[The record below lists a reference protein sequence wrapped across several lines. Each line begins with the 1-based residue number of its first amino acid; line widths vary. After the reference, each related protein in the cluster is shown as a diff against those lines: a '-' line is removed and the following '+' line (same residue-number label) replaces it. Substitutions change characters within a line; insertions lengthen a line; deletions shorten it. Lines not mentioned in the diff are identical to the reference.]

1 MSVTPEEKVLWE
13 KATSLAED
21 NLEAR
26 KLFEKLK
33 TNKMQLKGKRV
44 LLNKPEVKESQF
56 ELSEADKL
64 ALEMDM
70 RKTWTRL
77 EIYAVG
83 DEVESVKPGDHVY
96 IGITGLQASEAVEL
110 EDGIV
115 IVRNEDGTYTDGDS
129 VYESFSALMEQQ
141 KGMDMISPT
150 VFTEQN
156 QREI

>member
-13 KATSLAED
+13 KATLLAED

-56 ELSEADKL
+56 ELSEADKQ

-110 EDGIV
+110 EDGMKLMVAERDIAIV
-115 IVRNEDGTYTDGDS
+115 W
-129 VYESFSALMEQQ
+129 
-141 KGMDMISPT
+141 
-150 VFTEQN
+150 
-156 QREI
+156 

>member
-13 KATSLAED
+13 KATLLAED

-56 ELSEADKL
+56 ELSESDKH

-70 RKTWTRL
+70 RKTWTKL
-77 EIYAVG
+77 EVYAIG
-83 DEVESVKPGDHVY
+83 DEVESVKVGDRVY
-96 IGITGLQASEAVEL
+96 MGITGLQASEAVEL
-110 EDGIV
+110 EDGMKLMVAERDIAIV
-115 IVRNEDGTYTDGDS
+115 W
-129 VYESFSALMEQQ
+129 
-141 KGMDMISPT
+141 
-150 VFTEQN
+150 
-156 QREI
+156 

>member
-1 MSVTPEEKVLWE
+1 MSVTLEEKVLWE
-13 KATSLAED
+13 KATTLAED
-21 NLEAR
+21 NLQAR
-26 KLFEKLK
+26 ELFEKLK
-33 TNKMQLKGKRV
+33 TNTMQLKGKRV

-110 EDGIV
+110 EDGMKLMVAERDIAIV
-115 IVRNEDGTYTDGDS
+115 W
-129 VYESFSALMEQQ
+129 
-141 KGMDMISPT
+141 
-150 VFTEQN
+150 
-156 QREI
+156 

>member
-1 MSVTPEEKVLWE
+1 VTLEEKVLWE
-13 KATSLAED
+13 KATTLAED
-21 NLEAR
+21 NLQAR
-26 KLFEKLK
+26 ELFEKLK

-110 EDGIV
+110 EDGMKLMVAERDIAIV
-115 IVRNEDGTYTDGDS
+115 W
-129 VYESFSALMEQQ
+129 
-141 KGMDMISPT
+141 
-150 VFTEQN
+150 
-156 QREI
+156 

>member
-1 MSVTPEEKVLWE
+1 MSVTLEEKVLWE
-13 KATSLAED
+13 KATTLAED
-21 NLEAR
+21 NLQAR
-26 KLFEKLK
+26 ELFEKLK

-44 LLNKPEVKESQF
+44 LLNKPEIKESQF
-56 ELSEADKL
+56 ELSEADKQ

-110 EDGIV
+110 EDGMKLMVAERDIAIV
-115 IVRNEDGTYTDGDS
+115 W
-129 VYESFSALMEQQ
+129 
-141 KGMDMISPT
+141 
-150 VFTEQN
+150 
-156 QREI
+156 

>member
-1 MSVTPEEKVLWE
+1 MSVTLEEKVLWE
-13 KATSLAED
+13 KATTLAED
-21 NLEAR
+21 NLQAR
-26 KLFEKLK
+26 ELFEKLK

-44 LLNKPEVKESQF
+44 LLNKPEVKESPF

-110 EDGIV
+110 EDGIKLMV
-115 IVRNEDGTYTDGDS
+115 AERDIAIVW
-129 VYESFSALMEQQ
+129 
-141 KGMDMISPT
+141 
-150 VFTEQN
+150 
-156 QREI
+156 

>member
-13 KATSLAED
+13 KATLLAED

-56 ELSEADKL
+56 ELSESDKH

-70 RKTWTRL
+70 RKTWTKL
-77 EIYAVG
+77 EVYAIG
-83 DEVESVKPGDHVY
+83 DEVESVKVGDKVY
-96 IGITGLQASEAVEL
+96 MGITGLQASEAVEL
-110 EDGIV
+110 EDGMKLMVAERDIAIV
-115 IVRNEDGTYTDGDS
+115 
-129 VYESFSALMEQQ
+129 
-141 KGMDMISPT
+141 
-150 VFTEQN
+150 
-156 QREI
+156 

>member
-13 KATSLAED
+13 KATLLAED

-56 ELSEADKL
+56 ELSESDKH

-70 RKTWTRL
+70 RKTWTKL
-77 EIYAVG
+77 EVYAIG
-83 DEVESVKPGDHVY
+83 DEVESVKVGDRVY
-96 IGITGLQASEAVEL
+96 MGITGLQASEAVEL
-110 EDGIV
+110 EDGIKLMV
-115 IVRNEDGTYTDGDS
+115 AERDIAIVW
-129 VYESFSALMEQQ
+129 
-141 KGMDMISPT
+141 
-150 VFTEQN
+150 
-156 QREI
+156 

>member
-1 MSVTPEEKVLWE
+1 MSVTLEEKVLWE
-13 KATSLAED
+13 KATTLAED
-21 NLEAR
+21 NLQAR
-26 KLFEKLK
+26 ELFEKLK

-44 LLNKPEVKESQF
+44 LLNKPEVKESPF
-56 ELSEADKL
+56 ELSEADKQ

-110 EDGIV
+110 EDGMKLMVAERDIAIV
-115 IVRNEDGTYTDGDS
+115 W
-129 VYESFSALMEQQ
+129 
-141 KGMDMISPT
+141 
-150 VFTEQN
+150 
-156 QREI
+156 

>member
-1 MSVTPEEKVLWE
+1 LSVTLEEKVLWE
-13 KATSLAED
+13 KATTLAED
-21 NLEAR
+21 NLQAR
-26 KLFEKLK
+26 ELFEKLK

-56 ELSEADKL
+56 ELSEADKQ

-110 EDGIV
+110 EDGMKLMVAERDIAIV
-115 IVRNEDGTYTDGDS
+115 W
-129 VYESFSALMEQQ
+129 
-141 KGMDMISPT
+141 
-150 VFTEQN
+150 
-156 QREI
+156 

>member
-1 MSVTPEEKVLWE
+1 VTLEEKVLWE
-13 KATSLAED
+13 KATTLAED
-21 NLEAR
+21 NLQAR
-26 KLFEKLK
+26 ELFEKLK

-96 IGITGLQASEAVEL
+96 IGITGLLASEAVEL
-110 EDGIV
+110 EDGMKLMVAERDIAIV
-115 IVRNEDGTYTDGDS
+115 W
-129 VYESFSALMEQQ
+129 
-141 KGMDMISPT
+141 
-150 VFTEQN
+150 
-156 QREI
+156 